1 MEAFGTDHKK
11 KILDTLDKCWIQ
23 TKTDQC
29 EAVLM
34 GVCLLNLD
42 FES

>member
-11 KILDTLDKCWIQ
+11 KILDTLDKAEIQ

-34 GVCLLNLD
+34 GVCL
-42 FES
+42 FELGF